1 MMGQNVGMADRIVRI
16 ILAVVFIILA
26 LIYSPWWFIP
36 AVIAL
41 VTGIVGWCGLYA
53 LFGWNT
59 CPVEAKPA
67 KKAPAKKPA
76 VKAGTGR
83 KLKNLETKI
92 GKVPK
97 FFRELTTKEPEM
109 FAMVM
114 RFEQHIWDDGKLSKK
129 TKKLIAIAIAAALRD
144 QHAVRA
150 QLAGAKNLGVTK
162 EEIEEALRVTFLLSG
177 MPAYVYG
184 KAQLD
189 EVMK

>member
-1 MMGQNVGMADRIVRI
+1 MAIKK
-16 ILAVVFIILA
+16 
-26 LIYSPWWFIP
+26 
-36 AVIAL
+36 
-41 VTGIVGWCGLYA
+41 
-53 LFGWNT
+53 
-59 CPVEAKPA
+59 PVPKKTPA
-67 KKAPAKKPA
+67 KISAAKK
-76 VKAGTGR
+76 GTDK
-83 KLKNLETKI
+83 KLNTLEKKI

-109 FAMVM
+109 FNLVM

-162 EEIEEALRVTFLLSG
+162 AEVEEALRVTFLLSG

-189 EVMK
+189 EVMP

>member
-1 MMGQNVGMADRIVRI
+1 MAVK
-16 ILAVVFIILA
+16 
-26 LIYSPWWFIP
+26 
-36 AVIAL
+36 
-41 VTGIVGWCGLYA
+41 
-53 LFGWNT
+53 
-59 CPVEAKPA
+59 KPA
-67 KKAPAKKPA
+67 SKKAPAKKPA
-76 VKAGTGR
+76 VNKGTAR
-83 KLKNLETKI
+83 ELKSLEAKI

-109 FAMVM
+109 FSLVM
-114 RFEQHIWDDGKLSKK
+114 RFEQHIWDDGKLSRK

-162 EEIEEALRVTFLLSG
+162 AEVEEALRVTFLLSG

-189 EVMK
+189 EVMP

>member
-1 MMGQNVGMADRIVRI
+1 MAGKKS
-16 ILAVVFIILA
+16 AV
-26 LIYSPWWFIP
+26 
-36 AVIAL
+36 
-41 VTGIVGWCGLYA
+41 
-53 LFGWNT
+53 
-59 CPVEAKPA
+59 
-67 KKAPAKKPA
+67 KKVPPKKPA
-76 VKAGTGR
+76 GKASGR
-83 KLKNLETKI
+83 DLKSLETKI

-97 FFRELTTKEPEM
+97 FFKELTTKEPEM
-109 FAMVM
+109 FNLVM
-114 RFEQHIWDDGKLSKK
+114 RFEKHIWDDGKLSRK

-162 EEIEEALRVTFLLSG
+162 AEVEEALRVTFLLSG

>member
-1 MMGQNVGMADRIVRI
+1 MAIKKTI
-16 ILAVVFIILA
+16 
-26 LIYSPWWFIP
+26 
-36 AVIAL
+36 
-41 VTGIVGWCGLYA
+41 
-53 LFGWNT
+53 
-59 CPVEAKPA
+59 A
-67 KKAPAKKPA
+67 KKAPVKTTTVKKGSE
-76 VKAGTGR
+76 K
-83 KLKNLETKI
+83 KLQDLEKKI

-97 FFRELTTKEPEM
+97 FFRELTTNEPEM
-109 FAMVM
+109 FNLVM

-162 EEIEEALRVTFLLSG
+162 TEVEEALRVTFLLSG

-189 EVMK
+189 EVMP

>member
-1 MMGQNVGMADRIVRI
+1 MATKKTV
-16 ILAVVFIILA
+16 
-26 LIYSPWWFIP
+26 
-36 AVIAL
+36 
-41 VTGIVGWCGLYA
+41 
-53 LFGWNT
+53 
-59 CPVEAKPA
+59 AKKTPA
-67 KKAPAKKPA
+67 KTTA
-76 VKAGTGR
+76 VKKGSDK
-83 KLKNLETKI
+83 KLQDLEKKI

-109 FAMVM
+109 FNLVM
-114 RFEQHIWDDGKLSKK
+114 RFEAHIWDDGKLSKK

-162 EEIEEALRVTFLLSG
+162 AEIEEALRVTFLLSG

-189 EVMK
+189 EVMP

>member
-1 MMGQNVGMADRIVRI
+1 MAVKK
-16 ILAVVFIILA
+16 AVV
-26 LIYSPWWFIP
+26 
-36 AVIAL
+36 
-41 VTGIVGWCGLYA
+41 
-53 LFGWNT
+53 
-59 CPVEAKPA
+59 
-67 KKAPAKKPA
+67 KKTPAKKPA
-76 VKAGTGR
+76 VKKGAG
-83 KLKNLETKI
+83 KELKSLEKKI

-97 FFRELTTKEPEM
+97 FFQELMTNEPEM
-109 FAMVM
+109 FSLVM
-114 RFEQHIWDDGKLSKK
+114 KFEQHIWDDGKLSRK

-162 EEIEEALRVTFLLSG
+162 AEVEEALRVTFLLSG

>member
-1 MMGQNVGMADRIVRI
+1 MAV
-16 ILAVVFIILA
+16 
-26 LIYSPWWFIP
+26 
-36 AVIAL
+36 
-41 VTGIVGWCGLYA
+41 
-53 LFGWNT
+53 
-59 CPVEAKPA
+59 
-67 KKAPAKKPA
+67 KKPA
-76 VKAGTGR
+76 VKKAPAAKKPVAKKPTVNATAGR
-83 KLKNLETKI
+83 DLKALEKKI

-109 FAMVM
+109 FNMVM

-129 TKKLIAIAIAAALRD
+129 TKKLIAIAIAAAMRD

-150 QLAGAKNLGVTK
+150 QLAGAANIGVTK
-162 EEIEEALRVTFLLSG
+162 AEVEEALRVTFLLSG

>member
-1 MMGQNVGMADRIVRI
+1 M
-16 ILAVVFIILA
+16 VVKK
-26 LIYSPWWFIP
+26 P
-36 AVIAL
+36 AV
-41 VTGIVGWCGLYA
+41 
-53 LFGWNT
+53 
-59 CPVEAKPA
+59 

-76 VKAGTGR
+76 VKKPAAKAAANR
-83 KLKNLETKI
+83 DLKTLEKKI

-109 FAMVM
+109 FDLVM

-129 TKKLIAIAIAAALRD
+129 TKKLIAIAIAAAMRD

-150 QLAGAKNLGVTK
+150 QLGGAANIGVTK
-162 EEIEEALRVTFLLSG
+162 AEVEEALRVTFLLSG

>member
-1 MMGQNVGMADRIVRI
+1 MAV
-16 ILAVVFIILA
+16 
-26 LIYSPWWFIP
+26 
-36 AVIAL
+36 
-41 VTGIVGWCGLYA
+41 
-53 LFGWNT
+53 
-59 CPVEAKPA
+59 
-67 KKAPAKKPA
+67 KKPA
-76 VKAGTGR
+76 TKKVPVKKPAEKASTAR
-83 KLKNLETKI
+83 QLKGLEKKI

-97 FFRELTTKEPEM
+97 FFKELTTNEPEM
-109 FAMVM
+109 FNLVM
-114 RFEQHIWDDGKLSKK
+114 RFEEHIWDDGEVSKK

-162 EEIEEALRVTFLLSG
+162 GEIEEALRVTFLLSG